1 MQKGFKI
8 ASLYLIVTLFIAVSL
23 YLVVEKSVYLMYA
36 LPILLVVLMLYFFS
50 YDKVLFLIAFLT
62 PLSINLEGL
71 GLNIGLSLSV
81 PVEPLLFGVL
91 FFFIAKLLYEKNFDN
106 KIARHPISIV
116 IYIMLIWILI
126 TTITSELPLVSAK
139 YLLSRIWFVIPAY
152 FVCAKLF
159 KDPKNINKF
168 VWLYIAALII
178 VVVYTTINH
187 ALNGFSGNSAHW
199 VMTPFYNDHTAY
211 GAALAIYLVLN
222 TAFLFIPNIKP
233 QIRLLIII
241 SFAILCVAMVL
252 SSCRAAWLSI
262 IAVIGVLACVL
273 LKIKFRFILTVVIVL
288 VSMFF
293 AFRHQIIDVM
303 ERNEQDSSNNFLEHV
318 QSITNISTDAS
329 NLERLN
335 RWSSALRLFEER
347 PFFGWGPGTYQ
358 FVYAPYQLSVNKTII
373 TTNFGDGG
381 NAHSEYIGALAEMGV
396 IGSLIVVLLIGVSVY
411 RGLTTY
417 KRAKNKE
424 SKILVLAATLA
435 IISYFTHGVLNNFL
449 DTDKLAIPVWSCL
462 AIITVIDIYHSGK
475 TNYYDSISEGLKDQQ
490 TLNQ

>member
-1 MQKGFKI
+1 
-8 ASLYLIVTLFIAVSL
+8 
-23 YLVVEKSVYLMYA
+23 MYA
-36 LPILLVVLMLYFFS
+36 MPILLGILMLYFFS

-62 PLSINLEGL
+62 PLAINLEGL
-71 GLNIGLSLSV
+71 GLSIGLSLSV

-91 FFFIAKLLYEKNFDN
+91 FFFVAKLLYEKKFDN
-106 KIARHPISIV
+106 KIAHHPISIV
-116 IYIMLIWILI
+116 IYIMFLWILV

-168 VWLYIAALII
+168 VWLYIAGLII
-178 VVVYTTINH
+178 VIIYSTINH
-187 ALNGFSGNSAHW
+187 AINGFSGNSAHW
-199 VMTPFYNDHTAY
+199 VMKPFYNDHTAY
-211 GAALAIYLVLN
+211 GAALAIYLILAS
-222 TAFLFIPNIKP
+222 AFILMPNIKLS
-233 QIRLLIII
+233 RRIII
-241 SFAILCVAMVL
+241 IICFGIICLGMVL
-252 SSCRAAWLSI
+252 SACRAAWLSVV
-262 IAVIGVLACVL
+262 AVVGILICVL
-273 LKIKFRFILTVVIVL
+273 LKIKFKYLLTVAITLVVL
-288 VSMFF
+288 FF
-293 AFRHQIIDVM
+293 SFRHQIIDVM
-303 ERNEQDSSNNFLEHV
+303 ERNEQDSSNNFVEHI

-358 FVYAPYQLSVNKTII
+358 FVYAPYQMSMNKTII
-373 TTNFGDGG
+373 TTNYGDGG
-381 NAHSEYIGALAEMGV
+381 NAHSEYIGALAEMG
-396 IGSLIVVLLIGVSVY
+396 IFGSLIVILLVGVSVY
-411 RGLTTY
+411 KGLMTY
-417 KRAKNKE
+417 KKAKNKE

-475 TNYYDSISEGLKDQQ
+475 TNYYDPIDEDQQ
-490 TLNQ
+490 VLNQ

>member
-1 MQKGFKI
+1 
-8 ASLYLIVTLFIAVSL
+8 
-23 YLVVEKSVYLMYA
+23 
-36 LPILLVVLMLYFFS
+36 MLYFFS

-62 PLSINLEGL
+62 PLAINLEGL

-91 FFFIAKLLYEKNFDN
+91 FFFVAKLLYEKKFDN
-106 KIARHPISIV
+106 KIAHHPISIV
-116 IYIMLIWILI
+116 IYIMFLWILV
-126 TTITSELPLVSAK
+126 TTITSELPVVSAK

-168 VWLYIAALII
+168 VWLYIAGLII
-178 VVVYTTINH
+178 VIIYSTTNH
-187 ALNGFSGNSAHW
+187 AINGFSGNSAHW
-199 VMTPFYNDHTAY
+199 VMKPFYNDHTAY
-211 GAALAIYLVLN
+211 GAALAIYLILAS
-222 TAFLFIPNIKP
+222 AFILMPNIKLS
-233 QIRLLIII
+233 RRIII
-241 SFAILCVAMVL
+241 IICFGIICLGMVL
-252 SSCRAAWLSI
+252 SACRAAWLSI
-262 IAVIGVLACVL
+262 VAVVGILICVL
-273 LKIKFRFILTVVIVL
+273 LKIKFKYLLTVAITLVVL
-288 VSMFF
+288 FF
-293 AFRHQIIDVM
+293 SFRHQIIDVM
-303 ERNEQDSSNNFLEHV
+303 ERNEQDSSNNFVEHI

-358 FVYAPYQLSVNKTII
+358 FVYAPYQMSMNKTII
-373 TTNFGDGG
+373 TTNYGDGG
-381 NAHSEYIGALAEMGV
+381 NAHSEYIGALAEMG
-396 IGSLIVVLLIGVSVY
+396 IFGSLIVILLVGVSVY
-411 RGLTTY
+411 KGLMTY
-417 KRAKNKE
+417 KKAKNKE

-475 TNYYDSISEGLKDQQ
+475 TNYYDPIDEDQQ
-490 TLNQ
+490 VLNQ

>member
-1 MQKGFKI
+1 MQKGIKI
-8 ASLYLIVTLFIAVSL
+8 ASFYLIVTLFVALSL
-23 YLVVEKSVYLMYA
+23 YLVVEKNIYYMYA
-36 LPILLVVLMLYFFS
+36 LPILLGVLMLYFFS

-71 GLNIGLSLSV
+71 GLNVGVSLSV

-91 FFFIAKLLYEKNFDN
+91 FFFIAKLLYEKKFDN

-159 KDPKNINKF
+159 KNPNNINKF
-168 VWLYIAALII
+168 VWFYIAGLVI

-187 ALNGFSGNSAHW
+187 AMNGFSGNSAHW

-233 QIRLLIII
+233 QRRILIII

-262 IAVIGVLACVL
+262 IAVIGVLTCVL
-273 LKIKFRFILTVVIVL
+273 LKIKFRFILTVVVIL

-293 AFRHQIIDVM
+293 TFRHQIIDVM
-303 ERNEQDSSNNFLEHV
+303 ERNEQ
-318 QSITNISTDAS
+318 
-329 NLERLN
+329 ER
-335 RWSSALRLFEER
+335 
-347 PFFGWGPGTYQ
+347 
-358 FVYAPYQLSVNKTII
+358 
-373 TTNFGDGG
+373 D
-381 NAHSEYIGALAEMGV
+381 
-396 IGSLIVVLLIGVSVY
+396 
-411 RGLTTY
+411 
-417 KRAKNKE
+417 
-424 SKILVLAATLA
+424 
-435 IISYFTHGVLNNFL
+435 
-449 DTDKLAIPVWSCL
+449 
-462 AIITVIDIYHSGK
+462 
-475 TNYYDSISEGLKDQQ
+475 
-490 TLNQ
+490 

>member
-1 MQKGFKI
+1 MF
-8 ASLYLIVTLFIAVSL
+8 
-23 YLVVEKSVYLMYA
+23 A
-36 LPILLVVLMLYFFS
+36 LPILLGVVMLYFLS

-71 GLNIGLSLSV
+71 DIGLSLSI
-81 PVEPLLFGVL
+81 PVEPLLLGVL
-91 FFFIAKLLYEKNFDN
+91 FFFIAKLLYEKKFDN

-116 IYIMLIWILI
+116 IYLMLIWILI

-139 YLLSRIWFVIPAY
+139 YMLSRIWFVIPAY

-159 KDPKNINKF
+159 KDPENINKF
-168 VWLYIAALII
+168 VWLYIAGLII
-178 VVVYTTINH
+178 VIIYTTINH
-187 ALNGFSGNSAHW
+187 AINGFSGNSAHW

-211 GAALAIYLVLN
+211 GAALAIYLVFGA
-222 TAFLFIPNIKP
+222 AFIFMPNIKTS
-233 QIRLLIII
+233 RKVVIII
-241 SFAILCVAMVL
+241 CFAILCLGMVL
-252 SSCRAAWLSI
+252 SACRAAWLSI
-262 IAVIGVLACVL
+262 VAVIGVLLCVL
-273 LKIKFRFILTVVIVL
+273 LRIKFKYILTIVIAL
-288 VSMFF
+288 VALFF

-303 ERNEQDSSNNFLEHV
+303 ERNEQDSSNNLLEHV

-358 FVYAPYQLSVNKTII
+358 FVYAPYQLSMNKTII
-373 TTNFGDGG
+373 TTNYGDGG

-396 IGSLIVVLLIGVSVY
+396 IGSLIVVLLVIVSVY
-411 RGLTTY
+411 KGLTVY
-417 KRAKNKE
+417 RKAKNKE

-435 IISYFTHGVLNNFL
+435 IISYFVHGVLNNFL

-462 AIITVIDIYHSGK
+462 AIITVIDTYHSDK
-475 TNYYDSISEGLKDQQ
+475 TNYRDTVTEDQQ
-490 TLNQ
+490 VLNQ